1 MYKERCRSKNPAEDT
16 ITTTT
21 TTEEENHKRRNGTTT
36 SKEKPKEIKNTRE
49 LCLLSKSEESLRRC
63 IVLRRRNPL
72 DVNDNRWHARTK
84 KKGKTPTT
92 PTMKLAT
99 VEQERKKERKNKEN
113 REVMNAPRKRK
124 SAAIWIQKSATM
136 KGTERIQASCED
148 FSQLRSPISSLSL
161 SLTLGFEKMLD
172 DALEKVRF
180 LSASSSSSS

>member
-1 MYKERCRSKNPAEDT
+1 
-16 ITTTT
+16 
-21 TTEEENHKRRNGTTT
+21 
-36 SKEKPKEIKNTRE
+36 
-49 LCLLSKSEESLRRC
+49 
-63 IVLRRRNPL
+63 
-72 DVNDNRWHARTK
+72 
-84 KKGKTPTT
+84 
-92 PTMKLAT
+92 MKLAT